1 MRREI
6 DRSLQNKFQNSSRY
20 EDMLELPHHIS
31 RERPQMAMEERAAQF
46 SPFAALT
53 GYGDAIRETGRLTER
68 QLELE
73 PDVKDR
79 LNEKLRLLMELPSPR
94 PEVSI
99 VYFLPDEKKEGGS
112 YVSVRGRV
120 KKVDENSRQIVLE
133 NGGRIPLEA
142 VMELDGDIFSSE
154 E

>member
-6 DRSLQNKFQNSSRY
+6 DHSLQNKFQNSSRY

-31 RERPQMAMEERAAQF
+31 RERPRMAMEERAAQF

-133 NGGRIPLEA
+133 NGGRIPLAA

>member
-6 DRSLQNKFQNSSRY
+6 DHSLQNKFQNSSRY

-120 KKVDENSRQIVLE
+120 KKVAANSRQIVME

>member
-1 MRREI
+1 
-6 DRSLQNKFQNSSRY
+6 
-20 EDMLELPHHIS
+20 
-31 RERPQMAMEERAAQF
+31 MAMEERAAQF

-120 KKVDENSRQIVLE
+120 KKVDENSRQIVME

>member
-6 DRSLQNKFQNSSRY
+6 DHSLQNKFQNSSRY

-31 RERPQMAMEERAAQF
+31 RERPQMAMEERGAQF

-53 GYGDAIRETGRLTER
+53 GDGDAIRETGRLTER

-94 PEVSI
+94 SEVSI

>member
-6 DRSLQNKFQNSSRY
+6 DHSLQNKFQNSSRY

-94 PEVSI
+94 SEVSI

>member
-6 DRSLQNKFQNSSRY
+6 DHSLQNKFQNSSRY

-68 QLELE
+68 Q
-73 PDVKDR
+73 
-79 LNEKLRLLMELPSPR
+79 
-94 PEVSI
+94 
-99 VYFLPDEKKEGGS
+99 
-112 YVSVRGRV
+112 
-120 KKVDENSRQIVLE
+120 
-133 NGGRIPLEA
+133 
-142 VMELDGDIFSSE
+142 
-154 E
+154 

>member
-6 DRSLQNKFQNSSRY
+6 DHSLQNKFQNSSRY

-120 KKVDENSRQIVLE
+120 KKVDENSRQIVME

>member
-6 DRSLQNKFQNSSRY
+6 DHSLQNKFQNSSRY

-120 KKVDENSRQIVLE
+120 KKVDENSRQIVME
-133 NGGRIPLEA
+133 NGGRIPLKA